1 MSDARVI
8 KNITVIGGGSAG
20 WLTALY
26 ARAVMPD
33 KKITVIESDAI
44 GILGA
49 GEGTTPDLIRLFD
62 ALDIPLSRLIKET
75 NCTVKNGIRFT
86 NWNGGGVSDY
96 FYHCFSTYGN
106 LSADI
111 YKLDTFITLGP
122 SLYVSAESKGENF
135 RESDVLGNASEENK
149 VSFFVD
155 PNKERRSEDPVDE
168 YTNVAAFAVHF
179 DAVLLAKFLKSL
191 AKERGI
197 ERVEGL
203 VETFT
208 QDGSGDV
215 KTIKLKSGKVIKTDF
230 VFDCSGFASF
240 FNKKFETEWQ
250 SHEEYLPTDAA
261 VPFFIPIDKD
271 IPSYTQA
278 IAMKYGWM
286 WKTPL
291 QTRYGCGY
299 VYDSSLIT
307 EEQAIQ
313 ELEEYIGFEP
323 EYPRKDK
330 GGFKFNAGYYKEP
343 WKSNV
348 VSIGLSSGFVE
359 PLEATSMWVS
369 STALARI
376 LGNPEII
383 HSKNPKVAREFNE
396 WFCDM
401 NDQVV
406 DFIYYHFLTDRAD
419 TEFWKKFT
427 KEGAPKG
434 LRKFLDLF
442 ETRVVNSDDVV
453 GSVWPLHSWYKVGL
467 GHNNKDIR
475 SNLRKSAQHNP
486 AISYLNQNY
495 EHYKQLQKTLIPTFT
510 GHREFLEHL
519 AGKPLQMT
527 GESNG

>member
-1 MSDARVI
+1 MNDTRTI

-33 KKITVIESDAI
+33 KKITVVESESI

-62 ALDIPLSRLIKET
+62 ALDIPISRLIQET
-75 NCTVKNGIRFT
+75 SCTLKNGIRFV
-86 NWNGGGVSDY
+86 NWNGGGEKDY
-96 FYHCFSTYGN
+96 FYHCFNTYGN
-106 LSADI
+106 LSPDV
-111 YKLDTFITLGP
+111 YKLDTFITLSP
-122 SLYVSAESKGENF
+122 SVFVSAESKGESF
-135 RESDVLGNASEENK
+135 KEADVLGNVSEENK
-149 VSFFVD
+149 VSFFID
-155 PNKERRSEDPVDE
+155 PNKERRSSDPIDE

-179 DAVLLAKFLKSL
+179 DASLLAKFLKKL
-191 AKERGI
+191 GKERGI
-197 ERVEGL
+197 QRVEGI
-203 VETFT
+203 VDSYS

-215 KTIKLKSGKVIKTDF
+215 NTITLQSGKVIKTDF
-230 VFDCSGFASF
+230 IFDCSGFASF
-240 FNKKFETEWQ
+240 FNKQFEIEWK
-250 SHEEYLPTDAA
+250 SHSEYLPTDAA
-261 VPFFIPIDKD
+261 VPFFIPIDED

-278 IAMKYGWM
+278 IAMKYGWL

-291 QTRYGCGY
+291 QHRYGCGY

-307 EEQAIQ
+307 EQQAIE

-330 GGFKFNAGYYKEP
+330 GGFKFKAGYYKEP
-343 WKSNV
+343 WRNNV
-348 VSIGLSSGFVE
+348 ISVGLSSGFIE

-369 STALARI
+369 STALARV

-383 HSKNPKVAREFNE
+383 HSKNPKIAKEFNE

-401 NDQVV
+401 NDQIV
-406 DFIYYHFLTDRAD
+406 DFIYYHFLTDRED

-427 KEGAPKG
+427 RENAPQG
-434 LRKFLDLF
+434 LSKFLSLF
-442 ETRVVNSDDVV
+442 ETRLPNADDVV

-467 GHNNKDIR
+467 GHKNKHLHNHLKKA
-475 SNLRKSAQHNP
+475 SQHNP
-486 AISYLNQNY
+486 AINYLNQNY
-495 EHYKQLQKTLIPTFT
+495 EHYKQLQRTLIPTFA

-519 AGKPLQMT
+519 AGRNLEDL
-527 GESNG
+527 GETNG